1 MQHCLQHGDSTQYVL
16 DKFAIMPN
24 HVHILVKPLEPHSL
38 RNIVHGWKSLSA
50 GHVNRLT
57 GSSGQLWTHESFDH
71 IVRSWRDLERF
82 RLYVEQNPARARLPA
97 GQYLVGQGSGLIP

>member
-1 MQHCLQHGDSTQYVL
+1 MQHCLQHGDWTQYVL

-71 IVRSWRDLERF
+71 IV
-82 RLYVEQNPARARLPA
+82 
-97 GQYLVGQGSGLIP
+97 